1 MKQYAQYL
9 RKSRAEEGMELEEVL
24 AKHRR
29 ALAELA
35 EKQHIVIADTY
46 EEIVSGES
54 IALRPQML
62 LLLDAVEQ
70 GRYAGVLCMDIDR
83 LGRGG
88 MRDQGLILDTFRT
101 SGTLIITPDKTYD
114 LNDDSDEQMT
124 EFKAFFAR
132 QEYKMIRK
140 RMRRGVVATL
150 EGGGYISNPPFGYRQ
165 CRVGKHPLS
174 GNCRRRSQVCPH
186 DF

>member
-101 SGTLIITPDKTYD
+101 SPATKKIPMRLRATFPLIPGLKPSFIRVLNPIRVMPSTAASPKARAACSLSASMKRPMTLKS
-114 LNDDSDEQMT
+114 L
-124 EFKAFFAR
+124 
-132 QEYKMIRK
+132 
-140 RMRRGVVATL
+140 
-150 EGGGYISNPPFGYRQ
+150 
-165 CRVGKHPLS
+165 
-174 GNCRRRSQVCPH
+174 
-186 DF
+186 